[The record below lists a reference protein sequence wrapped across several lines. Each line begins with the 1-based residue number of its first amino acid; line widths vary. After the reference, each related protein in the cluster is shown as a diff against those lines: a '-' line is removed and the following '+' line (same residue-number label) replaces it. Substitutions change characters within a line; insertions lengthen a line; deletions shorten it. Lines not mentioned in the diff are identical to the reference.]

1 MKLYLPKL
9 LIVLILSWVAFSVQA
24 GPININ
30 TANIESLAKNIK
42 GVGVKKAQAIVQYR
56 KTHGPFKRIDDL
68 VKVKGIG
75 PKLLE
80 KNRADLRISTPSVK
94 KN

>member
-1 MKLYLPKL
+1 MKNAIYKL
-9 LIVLILSWVAFSVQA
+9 LIIIGLSVFALGVQA
-24 GPININ
+24 EPVDIN

-42 GVGVKKAQAIVQYR
+42 GIGVKKAQAIVQYR
-56 KTHGPFKRIDDL
+56 KTHGPFKRIDDI

-80 KNRADLRISTPSVK
+80 KNRADLRINSPKVK

>member
-9 LIVLILSWVAFSVQA
+9 LIILILSWFAFGIQA

-56 KTHGPFKRIDDL
+56 KTHGPFKRVDDL

-80 KNRADLRISTPSVK
+80 KNRADLRISSQSLK

>member
-1 MKLYLPKL
+1 MKEHLVKL
-9 LIVLILSWVAFSVQA
+9 LIALVLSWAALSAQA
-24 GPININ
+24 GPVNIN

-42 GVGVKKAQAIVQYR
+42 GVGVKKAQAIVNYR
-56 KTHGPFKRIDDL
+56 KTYGPFKRIDDI

-80 KNRADLRISTPSVK
+80 KNRADLRIEPPKVK

>member
-1 MKLYLPKL
+1 MKENLLKL
-9 LIVLILSWVAFSVQA
+9 LIALILSWIALNVHA
-24 GPININ
+24 GPVNIN
-30 TANIESLAKNIK
+30 TASIQSLAQNIK

-56 KTHGPFKRIDDL
+56 KTHGPFKRIDDI

-80 KNRADLRISTPSVK
+80 KNRADLRISAPKVK
-94 KN
+94 NN

>member
-9 LIVLILSWVAFSVQA
+9 LIILVLSWLAFGVQA
-24 GPININ
+24 GPVNIN
-30 TANIESLAKNIK
+30 TASIETLAENIK

-56 KTHGPFKRIDDL
+56 KTHGPFKRVDDL

-75 PKLLE
+75 SKLLE
-80 KNRADLRISTPSVK
+80 ENRADLTISSPKVK
-94 KN
+94 NN

>member
-1 MKLYLPKL
+1 MKKYLPKL
-9 LIVLILSWVAFSVQA
+9 LIILLLSWVALNVQA
-24 GPININ
+24 GPVNIN
-30 TANIESLAKNIK
+30 TANIETLAKNIK

-80 KNRADLRISTPSVK
+80 KNRADLRITSPKVK

>member
-1 MKLYLPKL
+1 MKQLAKL
-9 LIVLILSWVAFSVQA
+9 LIIIGFVFGSTLALAAPV
-24 GPININ
+24 NIN
-30 TANIESLAKNIK
+30 TADATTLAANIK
-42 GVGVKKAQAIVQYR
+42 GVGVKKAAAIIQYR
-56 KTHGPFKRIDDL
+56 KAHGPFKRVDDI

-80 KNRADLRISTPSVK
+80 KNRADLLISPAKTK